1 MSKNEIVD
9 LIVAR
14 LQSEKS
20 RAADMFSAS
29 ADKVGVRHCYIE
41 NLLPESLAKEI
52 YRAFPKMEQMRL
64 MSSFRERKFTSKH
77 FDQFSPTLKDITFA
91 LQDVAVVKVI
101 EEITGIA
108 QQIPDPTLYADGLS
122 MMGERHFLNPH
133 IDNSHEATRQFYRT
147 LNLLFYVMPNWALQ
161 NGGNLEPWESS
172 VRKNETVHSKFNRLV
187 LMETTPT
194 SWHSVSPVQVD
205 QLRCCVSNYHF
216 SPASP
221 TGEQYFNVTSF
232 SARPE
237 QTARRVL
244 AWADN
249 KLCQGIRALV
259 TGGVG
264 PKDVYM
270 TGGK

>member
-14 LQSEKS
+14 LQSEK
-20 RAADMFSAS
+20 
-29 ADKVGVRHCYIE
+29 
-41 NLLPESLAKEI
+41 
-52 YRAFPKMEQMRL
+52 
-64 MSSFRERKFTSKH
+64 
-77 FDQFSPTLKDITFA
+77 
-91 LQDVAVVKVI
+91 
-101 EEITGIA
+101 
-108 QQIPDPTLYADGLS
+108 
-122 MMGERHFLNPH
+122 
-133 IDNSHEATRQFYRT
+133 
-147 LNLLFYVMPNWALQ
+147 
-161 NGGNLEPWESS
+161 
-172 VRKNETVHSKFNRLV
+172 
-187 LMETTPT
+187 
-194 SWHSVSPVQVD
+194 
-205 QLRCCVSNYHF
+205 

-249 KLCQGIRALV
+249 KLRQGIRALV

-270 TGGK
+270 AGGR